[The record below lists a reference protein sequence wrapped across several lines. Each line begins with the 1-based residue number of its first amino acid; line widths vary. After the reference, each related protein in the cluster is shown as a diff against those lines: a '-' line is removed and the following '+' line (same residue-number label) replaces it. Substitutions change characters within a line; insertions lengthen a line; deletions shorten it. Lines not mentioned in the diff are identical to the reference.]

1 MVAISLEIVI
11 IIPIVIT
18 LAIIVSLTIVSI
30 SSSLAIP
37 PIANIHTELVN
48 ETELGYDLN
57 KDNDTNDLFWLVSGS
72 IYLRSGSEN
81 LTIEPVYKVLFKDLS
96 GNVLR
101 FAALVPYNV
110 SAIVIRTS
118 EGQVVIGVGSS

>member
-11 IIPIVIT
+11 TIPIVIA
-18 LAIIVSLTIVSI
+18 LAIIVSLTIVNI
-30 SSSLAIP
+30 SSSLATP

-57 KDNDTNDLFWLVSGS
+57 SNGNPNDIFWLVSGS

-81 LTIEPVYKVLFKDLS
+81 LTIEPVYEVLFKDLS

-110 SAIVIRTS
+110 SAIVIRTP
-118 EGQVVIGVGSS
+118 EGQVVVGVGSS